1 MNDSLFRTDEEIKQ
15 IYCAYVNTVY
25 RIALMML
32 RNSFDAEDVTQTVF
46 IQLMKTGK
54 AFESD
59 EHIKAWLI
67 VTTQNTCRN
76 LLKGWWWAKRVD
88 SEDVLEREYRL
99 DATDLEIHEK
109 ISKLPQRL
117 KLPIYLYYFEGY
129 KTEEIAEIL
138 GINSAT
144 VRTQMR
150 TARKKL
156 KLMLEEDI

>member
-1 MNDSLFRTDEEIKQ
+1 MKEFFRTNEPIEEV
-15 IYCAYVNTVY
+15 YHRFSNTVF

-32 RNSFDAEDVTQTVF
+32 RNSLDAEDVAQTVF
-46 IQLMKTGK
+46 IQLMKTEK

-76 LLKGWWWAKRVD
+76 ILKGWWWSKRVD
-88 SEDVLEREYRL
+88 SEEVLRREYQL
-99 DATDLEIHEK
+99 DTTDFEIHEK
-109 ISKLPQRL
+109 LSKLPGKL
-117 KLPIYLYYFEGY
+117 KIPLYLHYFEGY
-129 KTEEIAEIL
+129 KTEEIAKIL
-138 GINSAT
+138 GINPST

-156 KLMLEEDI
+156 KLLLEEDI